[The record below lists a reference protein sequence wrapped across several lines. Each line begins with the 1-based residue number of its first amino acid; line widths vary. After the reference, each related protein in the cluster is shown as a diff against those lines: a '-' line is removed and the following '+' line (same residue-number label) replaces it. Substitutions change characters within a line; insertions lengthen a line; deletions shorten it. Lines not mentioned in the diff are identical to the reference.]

1 MKSWNRRELLFS
13 AAALQTSARLHAQ
26 GKRPISGRPVRVGFI
41 GIGSRGTG
49 LLRTTLR
56 LPDVVV
62 PAVCDINETA
72 AARAV
77 SMVEKAGQPKPQLYG
92 ASGGVEDWRRL
103 VERDDLD
110 AVINA
115 GPWQLHAPMSVAT
128 MRAGKYAAT
137 EVPAAVSV
145 EQCWDMVNAS
155 EQTGMP
161 CMILEN
167 VCYFRNAL
175 LILNMIRKGLFGE
188 LIHCEGGYQHD
199 VRGAFLSRGGER
211 GPAGEITWR
220 GLHAAQKDGNL
231 YPTHPLGPIAWW
243 LDINRGDRFTHLTSM
258 SSKSRGMAHYARKN
272 FGADHPNALRKY
284 ALGDV
289 NVTLLK
295 TALGAT
301 VTLYHDTVSPRP
313 YDLILRV
320 QGTEGIYMGTL
331 DKFYFD
337 GRSPKKDQW
346 EAPEAY
352 YQEYEHPLWRD
363 LGPSA
368 SGQGHGGADYIEL
381 HQFLKAVRNRTETP
395 IDVYD
400 TAVWSSIYPLS
411 VQSVAA
417 GSQPVEVP
425 DFTRGKW
432 KTRRPVEI
440 TGA

>member
-1 MKSWNRRELLFS
+1 MRPTNSWNRREFVGAGLLG
-13 AAALQTSARLHAQ
+13 AANLFASQAKAPLT
-26 GKRPISGRPVRVGFI
+26 RPLRVGFI
-41 GIGSRGTG
+41 GIGARGTG
-49 LLRTTLR
+49 LLRTVLKF
-56 LPDVVV
+56 PDVTV
-62 PAVCDINETA
+62 PAVCDINESA
-72 AARAV
+72 LARAA
-77 SMVEKAGQPKPQLYG
+77 SMVEKAGQKPPEGYG
-92 ASGGVEDWRRL
+92 NGIDDWKRL
-103 VERDDLD
+103 VARDDLD

-115 GPWQLHAPMSVAT
+115 GPWELHAPMSVET

-137 EVPAAVSV
+137 EVPAAVTV

-167 VCYFRNAL
+167 VCYFRNSL
-175 LILNMIRKGLFGE
+175 LILNMIRQGLFGE
-188 LIHCEGGYQHD
+188 LTHCEGGYQHD

-220 GLHAAQKDGNL
+220 GMHAVRNNGNL

-258 SSKSRGMAHYARKN
+258 SSKSRGINKYASDN
-272 FGADHPNALRKY
+272 YGADHPNARRRY

-289 NVTLLK
+289 NVTLIRSEN
-295 TALGAT
+295 GAT
-301 VTLYHDTVSPRP
+301 VTLYHDTSSPRP

-320 QGTEGIYMGTL
+320 QGTHGIYMGTL

-337 GRSPKKDQW
+337 KRSPNKDQW
-346 EAPEAY
+346 EDPERY
-352 YQEYEHPLWRD
+352 YRDYEHPLWRD
-363 LGPSA
+363 L
-368 SGQGHGGADYIEL
+368 SGEARSHGHGGADYIEI
-381 HQFLKAVRNRTETP
+381 HQFLKAVRNRTQTP

-411 VQSVAA
+411 VRSVAA

-432 KTRRPVEI
+432 KTREPVGI
-440 TGA
+440 YGA

>member
-1 MKSWNRRELLFS
+1 MNRREFLG
-13 AAALQTSARLHAQ
+13 AALPALTALCPAQTKAPLT
-26 GKRPISGRPVRVGFI
+26 RPVRVGFI
-41 GIGSRGTG
+41 GVGSRGTS
-49 LLRTTLR
+49 LLRTALKF
-56 LPDVVV
+56 PIEV

-72 AARAV
+72 QGRAAGL
-77 SMVEKAGQPKPQLYG
+77 VEAAGQKRPERYG
-92 ASGGVEDWRRL
+92 NGVDDWKRL
-103 VERDDLD
+103 VARHDLD

-115 GPWQLHAPMSVAT
+115 GPWELHSPMSVET

-137 EVPAAVSV
+137 EVPAATTVQ
-145 EQCWDMVNAS
+145 QCWDMVNAS
-155 EQTGMP
+155 EETGMP

-167 VCYFRNAL
+167 VCFFRNAL

-188 LIHCEGGYQHD
+188 LTHCEGGYQHD

-211 GPAGEITWR
+211 GVAGEITWR
-220 GLHAAQKDGNL
+220 GMHAVRNNGNL

-258 SSKSRGMAHYARKN
+258 SSKSRGMKHYAAKN
-272 FGADHPNALRKY
+272 YGADHPNARRDY

-289 NVTLLK
+289 NVSLIRSANGT
-295 TALGAT
+295 T

-331 DKFYFD
+331 DKFYFE
-337 GRSPKKDQW
+337 GRSPKKDEW
-346 EAPEAY
+346 EDPERY
-352 YQEYEHPLWRD
+352 YREYEHPLWRD
-363 LGPSA
+363 LA
-368 SGQGHGGADYIEL
+368 QEAKNQGHGGADYIEM
-381 HQFLKAVRNRTETP
+381 HQFLKAVRNRTQTP

-432 KTRRPVEI
+432 KTRKPVEI
-440 TGA
+440 HGA